1 MNASMTTQRHN
12 LRQWAATCF
21 SGLVLGVPALIVNP
35 AVAQADEPVTYEVV
49 SAHIG
54 FANIEYQD
62 VNGRLWA
69 VRAALPWRID
79 TNVPAVRDAPPTGAQ
94 VRAHWRDT
102 AAPGRWV
109 TVRVIQHGEVIC
121 QNTLDLGD
129 AACYGIT
136 NRIT

>member
-1 MNASMTTQRHN
+1 MSAALPTAALVAAPGVAS
-12 LRQWAATCF
+12 AE
-21 SGLVLGVPALIVNP
+21 
-35 AVAQADEPVTYEVV
+35 EPVTYEVV
-49 SAHIG
+49 SDFVAT
-54 FANIEYQD
+54 ANIEYQD
-62 VNGRLWA
+62 VAGRLWA
-69 VRAALPWRID
+69 VRAPLPWRLD
-79 TNVPAVRDAPPTGAQ
+79 TTVQAVREAPPTGAQ

-109 TVRVIQHGEVIC
+109 TVRVIHNGEVIC